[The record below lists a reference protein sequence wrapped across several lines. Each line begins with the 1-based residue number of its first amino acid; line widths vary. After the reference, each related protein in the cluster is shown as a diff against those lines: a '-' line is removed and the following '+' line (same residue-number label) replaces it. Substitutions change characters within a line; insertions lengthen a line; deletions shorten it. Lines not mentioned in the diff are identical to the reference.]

1 MSEVESLSA
10 GEPEQIKISLDA
22 LQKFFVDAINSID
35 AEQYREQA
43 KALALSLFDKYVQPY
58 DIPRLPEFIETRLEG
73 VVREAI
79 PMWVDGCSTRSRT
92 RAAKTRRR
100 RKSAMRLISS
110 KPTRRKRDRRSSLHL
125 RSFAG

>member
-22 LQKFFVDAINSID
+22 VQKFFIDAINSID

-43 KALALSLFDKYVQPY
+43 KSLALSLFDKYVKPY

-79 PMWVDGCSTRSRT
+79 PVWVDRLFDSLKEQAGKDAATKEVT
-92 RAAKTRRR
+92 GAFDFLRA
-100 RKSAMRLISS
+100 
-110 KPTRRKRDRRSSLHL
+110 
-125 RSFAG
+125 

>member
-1 MSEVESLSA
+1 MSEAQSLSA

-79 PMWVDGCSTRSRT
+79 PMWVD
-92 RAAKTRRR
+92 
-100 RKSAMRLISS
+100 RLF
-110 KPTRRKRDRRSSLHL
+110 DSLKNQGGKDTATKEVKDAFDFL
-125 RSFAG
+125 MAQ